1 MTRLLAKASAFMLI
15 MLGAITAQAGPM
27 YVFVVQDPATTAGA
41 GVAPAN
47 GLNVTSTRS
56 GPGTWHLYAVDDGLT
71 TFGIRNYSVTLAGH
85 TAINHR
91 SPNTGYTDTNT
102 DSQNAGF
109 NDLRSGT
116 NVNPIVAGQ
125 GLTNA
130 TIITGFGQTAGD
142 FIAKIADED
151 TLSGTTSGQWGTYGD
166 GVYGVPVASQAPVL
180 NGPGAS
186 GQPRS
191 AVLLAEGLGVANV
204 VAASV
209 SLWTNSQGTT
219 SAFATQYALNT
230 NPFIPEPATI
240 SLVGL
245 ALLGGLGY
253 VRRRR

>member
-1 MTRLLAKASAFMLI
+1 
-15 MLGAITAQAGPM
+15 M

-41 GVAPAN
+41 GVAADS
-47 GLNVTSTRS
+47 GMTVTSTRS

-71 TFGIRNYSVTLAGH
+71 TFGIKNYSVTLAGH

-91 SPNTGYTDTNT
+91 SPVGTYLDENGDP
-102 DSQNAGF
+102 QNAGF

-116 NVNPIVAGQ
+116 NANPIVAGQ
-125 GLTNA
+125 GLVNA
-130 TIITGFGQTAGD
+130 TQVGGFGQTADNFANKVQNETGGPTQV
-142 FIAKIADED
+142 A
-151 TLSGTTSGQWGTYGD
+151 SGQWGTYGD
-166 GVYGVPVASQAPVL
+166 GVYGVPVGSQAPVM

-186 GQPRS
+186 GLPRS
-191 AVLLAEGLGVANV
+191 AVLLAEGAGVATV
-204 VAASV
+204 QAASF
-209 SLWTNSQGTT
+209 SLWTSANLTS
-219 SAFATQYALNT
+219 SAFATAYALNT